1 MKSMTF
7 EIPVGDKPYK
17 KKRWW
22 EFWRKKGDSAEEAIA
37 DIISRYKEDIDWKH
51 LDRSAKIGRM
61 LPTAKLPTAIAI
73 NAQPVYQY
81 QKEYWFSSPVVDNSI
96 LRMTRIE
103 NIFKKID

>member
-1 MKSMTF
+1 MRSMIF
-7 EIPVGDKPYK
+7 EIPVGKMPAN

-22 EFWRKKGDSAEEAIA
+22 QFWRKKGDSAEEAMA
-37 DIISRYKEDIDWKH
+37 DMISRYKEDLDWKH

-61 LPTAKLPTAIAI
+61 FGFFPNASKLPLL
-73 NAQPVYQY
+73 
-81 QKEYWFSSPVVDNSI
+81 QKEYWFPSKGVDSSI

>member
-1 MKSMTF
+1 MKKMVF
-7 EIPVGDKPYK
+7 EIPIVNMPIE

-22 EFWRKKGDSAEEAIA
+22 QFWRKKGDSAEEAVA
-37 DIISRYKEDIDWKH
+37 DMISRYKEDIDWKH

-61 LPTAKLPTAIAI
+61 FGFFPSAGKLPLL
-73 NAQPVYQY
+73 
-81 QKEYWFSSPVVDNSI
+81 QKEYWFPSPGVDRSI

>member
-1 MKSMTF
+1 MKKMVF
-7 EIPVGDKPYK
+7 EIPVGKMPAK

-22 EFWRKKGDSAEEAIA
+22 QFWRKKGDSAEEALA
-37 DIISRYKEDIDWKH
+37 DLMSSYKKDYDWKN

-61 LPTAKLPTAIAI
+61 FGFFPSAAKLPLL
-73 NAQPVYQY
+73 
-81 QKEYWFSSPVVDNSI
+81 QKEYWFPSPGVDNSI

>member
-1 MKSMTF
+1 MKQMMF
-7 EIPVGDKPYK
+7 EIPVGKMPAK

-22 EFWRKKGDSAEEAIA
+22 QFWRKKGDSAEEAFA

-51 LDRSAKIGRM
+51 LDRSAKIGR
-61 LPTAKLPTAIAI
+61 LFGFFPSAGKLPHF
-73 NAQPVYQY
+73 QY
-81 QKEYWFSSPVVDNSI
+81 QKEYWFPSPGVDNSI